1 MSITKRIAFGAAA
14 SWFSRGV
21 SILLGLVLLP
31 VLFRHLPK
39 EELGVWLLLGQSWA
53 ALGIF
58 DLGFGATLTRRIA
71 FAKGKSGSD
80 PGAALTDETLRE
92 IADLVA
98 TGKRVYRALA
108 VFAFVFS
115 LSAGFFYLRT
125 LHLGAVPFSQVWLA
139 WSVICLS
146 QALGVWANVWNCILL
161 GVGYVGWDAVLGS
174 LASALT
180 LLAQIIV
187 VFFGGGLVALAVVA
201 AAGALTQRFLML
213 GFARSRRPEIFAIRG
228 QWNFSLV
235 KGMTPL
241 ALRAWA
247 TALGAVLVLNTDQIL
262 IASMRGTAA
271 VPAYRAAFVL
281 IHNLTVVAVTL
292 GLASSVF
299 ISHLWQAG
307 EIKNV
312 HRIVERNVRLGWLTM
327 LTGSAC
333 LLVIGRQLFEL
344 WLGPGNFIGFAVIG
358 AFLVTETLET
368 QSYIIAT
375 ASRATEDEAFAFS
388 AVAGGVLKLTLSWL
402 FARQFGLLGIAMGT
416 VVGLLLTNH
425 WYMVYRGLRRLKIS
439 LREYVKT
446 ILLPCGLVF
455 PVMLGG
461 LWGVRSLCHE
471 TAPIVQLASVSLTAL
486 LMFGGAVWL
495 LVLEPGQRARVGR
508 ALGRN
513 KNNALT

>member
-21 SILLGLVLLP
+21 TILMGLVLMP

-80 PGAALTDETLRE
+80 PVAELTDETLRE

-115 LSAGFFYLRT
+115 LGAGFFYLRT

-187 VFFGGGLVALAVVA
+187 VLLGGGLVSLAVAA

-213 GFARSRRPEIFAIRG
+213 GFARRRRPEIFTIHG
-228 QWNFSLV
+228 QWKFALV
-235 KGMTPL
+235 KSMTPL

-247 TALGAVLVLNTDQIL
+247 TALGLTLALNTDQLFIGK
-262 IASMRGTAA
+262 IVGAA
-271 VPAYRAAFVL
+271 ELPPFRAAYL
-281 IHNLTVVAVTL
+281 ILLNLNMLAVTVA
-292 GLASSVF
+292 GSSAVF

-307 EIKNV
+307 EVSQV
-312 HRIVERNVRLGWLTM
+312 HHIVTRNLKLGLGLMACGGACVLGLGQRL
-327 LTGSAC
+327 
-333 LLVIGRQLFEL
+333 FDL
-344 WLGPGNFIGFAVIG
+344 WLGTGNFVGYPVLIIFFVLL
-358 AFLVTETLET
+358 FLEAQCFIVTT
-368 QSYIIAT
+368 S
-375 ASRATEDEAFAFS
+375 SRATEDEAFALW
-388 AVAGGVLKLTLSWL
+388 AIAAGALKVVLSTVLGL
-402 FARQFGLLGIAMGT
+402 RFGLLGIALGT
-416 VVGLLLTNH
+416 LLAQLATNH
-425 WYMVYRGLRRLKIS
+425 WFMVFRGLRRLRMS
-439 LREYVKT
+439 LRQHVKQV
-446 ILLPCGLVF
+446 LLPV
-455 PVMLGG
+455 
-461 LWGVRSLCHE
+461 GVLFVV
-471 TAPIVQLASVSLTAL
+471 TI
-486 LMFGGAVWL
+486 GAVWL
-495 LVLEPGQRARVGR
+495 VVRVLSGFPLLLVVGAGCVMSGTLLLIALWALVLEADQRRRLVAHFGFSST
-508 ALGRN
+508 
-513 KNNALT
+513 KT

>member
-31 VLFRHLPK
+31 VLFRNLPK

-108 VFAFVFS
+108 VFAFIFS
-115 LSAGFFYLRT
+115 LGAGFFYLRT

-187 VFFGGGLVALAVVA
+187 VLLGGGLVSLAVA
-201 AAGALTQRFLML
+201 ATAGALTQRFLML
-213 GFARSRRPEIFAIRG
+213 GFARRRRPEIFAIRG

-235 KGMTPL
+235 KGMAPL

-247 TALGAVLVLNTDQIL
+247 TALGIVLVLNTDQLFIGK
-262 IASMRGTAA
+262 IMGTAA
-271 VPAYRAAFVL
+271 FPAYRAAYL
-281 IHNLTVVAVTL
+281 ILLNLNMLAVTVA
-292 GLASSVF
+292 GSSAVF

-307 EIKNV
+307 DLAQV
-312 HRIVERNVRLGWLTM
+312 HRLVVRNLNLGLGLM
-327 LTGSAC
+327 AAGGGCILALGPH
-333 LLVIGRQLFEL
+333 LFNL
-344 WLGPGNFIGFAVIG
+344 WLGPGNFVGYPLLIMFFVLL
-358 AFLVTETLET
+358 FLEAQCFIVTTC
-368 QSYIIAT
+368 
-375 ASRATEDEAFAFS
+375 SRATEDEAFALW
-388 AVAGGVLKLTLSWL
+388 AVAAGALKVILSII
-402 FARQFGLLGIAMGT
+402 LGIRYGLIGIALGT
-416 VVGLLLTNH
+416 LIAQLATNH
-425 WYMVYRGLRRLKIS
+425 WFMVFRGLRRLRMS
-439 LREYVKT
+439 LREHAKQV
-446 ILLPCGLVF
+446 LLPV
-455 PVMLGG
+455 
-461 LWGVRSLCHE
+461 GVLF
-471 TAPIVQLASVSLTAL
+471 IVTTV
-486 LMFGGAVWL
+486 AVWL
-495 LVLEPGQRARVGR
+495 VVRVLSGFPLLLVVGAGCVMSGTLLLIALWALVLEADQRRRLVAHFGFSST
-508 ALGRN
+508 
-513 KNNALT
+513 KT